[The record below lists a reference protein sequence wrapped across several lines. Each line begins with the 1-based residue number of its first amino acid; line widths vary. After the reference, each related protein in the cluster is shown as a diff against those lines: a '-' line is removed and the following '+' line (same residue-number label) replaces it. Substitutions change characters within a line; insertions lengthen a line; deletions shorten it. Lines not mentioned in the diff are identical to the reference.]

1 VELNHGKQR
10 LDKKI
15 DEKCKEAYV
24 SVMNYIRAKI
34 KLALLRSSL
43 AVVSGFQG
51 KQNNLQI

>member
-1 VELNHGKQR
+1 MCHVKQR